1 MPTISELFG
10 IIIRMYYDDHN
21 PLHFHAYY
29 QDHQA
34 IVLIETLA
42 IAQGSLPR
50 RAQAL
55 VLEWASDHRVELME
69 DWRLASEHQPLNLI
83 QPLE

>member
-1 MPTISELFG
+1 MPTISEFFG
-10 IIIRMYYDDHN
+10 IMYYDDHN
-21 PLHFHAYY
+21 PPHFHAYY

-34 IVLIETLA
+34 IVLIETLI

-55 VLEWASDHRVELME
+55 VLEWASDHREELIE
-69 DWRLASEHQPLNLI
+69 DWRLAAEHQPLNLI